1 MHYWAERDPTKDD
14 AILARLL
21 VDRALAIVQHE
32 RLAQAAACAGS
43 RAAGLAIDL
52 ITSRIEGETSGILMA
67 RHHITRAQAA
77 RLLPQASHRRQR
89 KLHEVAARVVRGGDL
104 DSLVQRAAGSLKR
117 PVELHIASAHD

>member
-1 MHYWAERDPTKDD
+1 MRQ
-14 AILARLL
+14 L

-32 RLAQAAACAGS
+32 HLAQAAARADS

-52 ITSRIEGETSGILMA
+52 ITSRIEGEATGILMA

-77 RLLPQASHRRQR
+77 RLLRQASHRRQR
-89 KLHEVAARVVRGGDL
+89 KLHEVAAGVVRGGDL
-104 DSLVQRAAGSLKR
+104 DSLVQRAVGSPER